1 MKILLQRVSGASV
14 SIDGEIVGSIGRGLL
29 LLVGFGRDDRGE
41 VLLSMANKVV
51 NMRVFPDDSGRF
63 SHSLMDIGGEALLV
77 PQFTLYADTRK
88 GRRPDFTAAMPPG
101 DATHLFD
108 EFTETVKAAL
118 PGNVQT
124 GRFGVDMQVSL
135 INDGPVTILLQS

>member
-1 MKILLQRVSGASV
+1 M
-14 SIDGEIVGSIGRGLL
+14 
-29 LLVGFGRDDRGE
+29 LVGFGRDDRGE